1 MLFDNLEKFSERTAL
16 ISENLKIVK
25 YSELITK
32 GEKMSKQIPKRS
44 LTFILCENNIDT
56 IIAYVGFMRS
66 KNVVCLL
73 DQNINDELLK
83 SIIDVYQPSFIFSNK
98 KKIIKNTNKYR
109 LENSFLYENKKF
121 VNYKINKKLAL
132 LLSTSG
138 TTGSKKLVRL
148 SYQNL
153 YSNSKSII
161 QYLNLN
167 KNDKAITTLP
177 MHYTYGLSII
187 NTHLCVGA
195 KLILT
200 KKTIIERNFWNLI
213 NVHKVT
219 NFGGV
224 PFTFEIL
231 KKIKFQNL
239 SLPSLKHITQA
250 GGKLKKE
257 LSIEFEKILGKKRIK
272 FFRMYGSTE
281 ATSRMAYMP
290 ANLNKKHPESIGFAI
305 PGGKLWLQ
313 DKKKKKISSTNTVG
327 EIVYKG
333 SNVCLGYANSKKDL
347 KRGDKNK
354 GILLTGDLGTIDQNK
369 LIFIIGRKK
378 RFLKVFGLRVNLD
391 ELETILNNL
400 GYKCLC
406 SGVDNKLKIYF
417 LKKFKKDSSDVI
429 EKISNITKINKSVF
443 KIEFIDKF
451 PRNQSGKILYN
462 KLN

>member
-1 MLFDNLEKFSERTAL
+1 MLFDHLNKFSKRTAL
-16 ISENLKIVK
+16 ISDNFEKLT
-25 YSELITK
+25 YSELISRADKIGSQTTK
-32 GEKMSKQIPKRS
+32 KS
-44 LTFILCENNIDT
+44 LVFILCENNIDS
-56 IIAYVGFMRS
+56 IVAYVGFTRTG
-66 KNVVCLL
+66 NTVCLL

-83 SIIDVYQPSFIFSNK
+83 KNINLYQPSFIFSNK
-98 KKIIKNTNKYR
+98 KKKIEDTNEYEIKNF
-109 LENSFLYENKKF
+109 FLYESKKF
-121 VNYKINKKLAL
+121 ISYKINNKLAL

-138 TTGSKKLVRL
+138 STGSKKLVRI
-148 SYQNL
+148 SYKNL
-153 YSNSKSII
+153 YSNSKAII
-161 QYLNLN
+161 QYLKLN

-187 NTHLCVGA
+187 NTHLCVGG
-195 KLILT
+195 KLVVT
-200 KKTIIERNFWNLI
+200 RKNIIERDFWNLI

-231 KKIKFQNL
+231 KKIKFKKL

-257 LSIEFEKILGKKRIK
+257 LSIEIEKILSKKKIK

-290 ANLNKKHPESIGFAI
+290 TKLNKKHPESIGLAI

-313 DKKKKKISSTNTVG
+313 DKKKKKITSINTVG

-347 KRGDKNK
+347 KRGDENK

-369 LIFIIGRKK
+369 FIFIIGRKK
-378 RFLKVFGLRVNLD
+378 RFLKAFGLRVNLD

-417 LKKFKKDSSDVI
+417 LKKFKKDSTDVI

-443 KIEFIDKF
+443 KIEFIVKF
-451 PRNQSGKILYN
+451 PRNQFGKILYN

>member
-1 MLFDNLEKFSERTAL
+1 
-16 ISENLKIVK
+16 
-25 YSELITK
+25 
-32 GEKMSKQIPKRS
+32 
-44 LTFILCENNIDT
+44 
-56 IIAYVGFMRS
+56 
-66 KNVVCLL
+66 
-73 DQNINDELLK
+73 
-83 SIIDVYQPSFIFSNK
+83 
-98 KKIIKNTNKYR
+98 
-109 LENSFLYENKKF
+109 
-121 VNYKINKKLAL
+121 
-132 LLSTSG
+132 
-138 TTGSKKLVRL
+138 
-148 SYQNL
+148 
-153 YSNSKSII
+153 
-161 QYLNLN
+161 
-167 KNDKAITTLP
+167 
-177 MHYTYGLSII
+177 
-187 NTHLCVGA
+187 
-195 KLILT
+195 LT

-239 SLPSLKHITQA
+239 NLPSLKHITQA

-257 LSIEFEKILGKKRIK
+257 LSIEFEKILGKKKIK

-313 DKKKKKISSTNTVG
+313 DKKKKKITSINTVG
-327 EIVYKG
+327 EVVYKG